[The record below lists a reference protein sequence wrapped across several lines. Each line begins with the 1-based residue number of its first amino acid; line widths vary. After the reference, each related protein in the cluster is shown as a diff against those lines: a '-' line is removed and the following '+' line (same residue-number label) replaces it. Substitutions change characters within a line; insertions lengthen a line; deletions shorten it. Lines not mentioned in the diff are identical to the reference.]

1 MLRRSSLIALIGMVL
16 ITAACTN
23 KKSVNPLANVGSK
36 QPDKVLFDKAM
47 DAMRHNRF
55 DVARMTLQ
63 TLINTYPDSEFIARA
78 KLAVGD
84 SWYAEGGTASLAQ
97 AEQEYHDFETFFPNM
112 PEAAEAQLKIA
123 NIQYQQMEKSDRDY
137 THAKRAE
144 DEYRNLIMQY
154 PDNPKLVKE
163 GKRRLLEVQEVL
175 ADREFGIGR
184 FYYMRQS
191 YPASIARLQTLV
203 EKYPLYSRADEAL
216 FYLGQ
221 DYEGQIAQLRAR
233 PVCKAFNT
241 PPGCAGG
248 ETTKAKIIEEW
259 TRQAAAA
266 YSQIITRYPLMDRND
281 DAKKR
286 LAALHQPIP
295 RPTKAA
301 VAQNRAEEDS
311 RREAN
316 TIDRAM
322 SILKKG
328 PDMAQAAKVGE
339 PTLVDPTPV
348 SANQLAGETMR
359 RAMGS
364 SAGEHGVSVETVK
377 GGAPGPNEPA
387 PRSDAPAP
395 PASADPFARPT
406 ASTPDPNELK
416 PAAPDPNELKP
427 AALPDPNELKPSA
440 DTQSA
445 SSGAVSPPVQVNE
458 IQQGQ
463 SPPDANTASS
473 TSTSTL
479 ASDQDI
485 SSSKKKKKK
494 GLKKVMSF

>member
-1 MLRRSSLIALIGMVL
+1 MLRRSSFTVLFGMLLL

-47 DAMRHNRF
+47 DAMKHNRF
-55 DVARMTLQ
+55 DVARITLQ

-144 DEYRNLIMQY
+144 DEYRNLVMQY

-163 GKRRLLEVQEVL
+163 GKLRLLEVQEVL
-175 ADREFGIGR
+175 ADREFGIGK
-184 FYYMRQS
+184 FYCMRQS
-191 YPASIARLQTLV
+191 YAASIARLQTLV
-203 EKYPLYSRADEAL
+203 DKYPLYSRADEAL
-216 FYLGQ
+216 YFLGQ
-221 DYEGQIAQLRAR
+221 DYEAQIAQLRAR

-241 PPGCAGG
+241 PPGCVGG
-248 ETTKAKIIEEW
+248 ETTKAKVLEEL
-259 TRQAAAA
+259 TKQAATA
-266 YSQIITRYPLMDRND
+266 YSQIITRYPVMERGD

-301 VAQNRAEEDS
+301 VAQNRAEEES

-316 TIDRAM
+316 TLDRLM
-322 SILKKG
+322 GVVKKG
-328 PDMAQAAKVGE
+328 PDMAQASKVGE

-348 SANQLAGETMR
+348 SANELAGETMR
-359 RAMGS
+359 RALGPA
-364 SAGEHGVSVETVK
+364 AGEHGVSLETVK
-377 GGAPGPNEPA
+377 SGTPGPNDPA

-395 PASADPFARPT
+395 PASADPFARTNIP
-406 ASTPDPNELK
+406 AADPNELK

-427 AALPDPNELKPSA
+427 TGPPDPNELKPTA

-445 SSGAVSPPVQVNE
+445 VSTAVAPPVQVNE
-458 IQQGQ
+458 IQQAQ
-463 SPPDANTASS
+463 SPSGDNATS
-473 TSTSTL
+473 TSSSTL

-494 GLKKVMSF
+494 GLKKVISF